1 MPRGIKAKQV
11 EEIAEE
17 EVMVEDEKKINPRD
31 SIQALIVKLCDDVT
45 EGRTRDEFK
54 TLEAIA
60 NLYNAV
66 K

>member
-1 MPRGIKAKQV
+1 MPRVKAIEAPETMT
-11 EEIAEE
+11 EEKSMPKNVIE
-17 EVMVEDEKKINPRD
+17 
-31 SIQALIVKLCDDVT
+31 SLIVKLCDDVT
-45 EGRTRDEFK
+45 NGRTRDEFK

>member
-1 MPRGIKAKQV
+1 MPRVKSLEAV
-11 EEIAEE
+11 EEQTS
-17 EVMVEDEKKINPRD
+17 DPRNATKER
-31 SIQALIVKLCDDVT
+31 IETLIVKLCDDVT

-54 TLEAIA
+54 TLEAIS

>member
-1 MPRGIKAKQV
+1 MSKAKSIESLEALT
-11 EEIAEE
+11 EEGKETSKTKAVIE
-17 EVMVEDEKKINPRD
+17 
-31 SIQALIVKLCDDVT
+31 ALIIKLCGDVT
-45 EGRTRDEFK
+45 EGKSRDEFK

>member
-1 MPRGIKAKQV
+1 MPRVKSV
-11 EEIAEE
+11 EALESLTEE
-17 EVMVEDEKKINPRD
+17 TSKTKE
-31 SIQALIVKLCDDVT
+31 SIESLIVKLCDDVT
-45 EGRTRDEFK
+45 NGRTRDEFK

>member
-1 MPRGIKAKQV
+1 MPRGVKAIEAV
-11 EEIAEE
+11 EEASEE
-17 EVMVEDEKKINPRD
+17 RNATKERMET
-31 SIQALIVKLCDDVT
+31 LIVKLCDDVT

-60 NLYNAV
+60 NLYNAI

>member
-1 MPRGIKAKQV
+1 MPRGIKAKPV
-11 EEIAEE
+11 ENTAAEA
-17 EVMVEDEKKINPRD
+17 MEDVVSKNTATKENIE
-31 SIQALIVKLCDDVT
+31 ALIVKLCDDVT
-45 EGRTRDEFK
+45 NGRTRDEFK

>member
-1 MPRGIKAKQV
+1 MPRVKAAEATEPMT
-11 EEIAEE
+11 EEKTMPKNVIE
-17 EVMVEDEKKINPRD
+17 
-31 SIQALIVKLCDDVT
+31 SLIVKLCDDVT
-45 EGRTRDEFK
+45 NGRTRDEFK